1 MGYGAQARRE
11 SVRALEAWLCASAH
25 LAPGHARAIAHS
37 LADRPELTIKRK
49 ALDNVLESTLGAAGA
64 QACRD
69 ALCTGGIVSLAKG
82 DPQSPAP
89 HDVLAIETPSGGAAR
104 DDDAPTASAPGAAFA
119 SHQLAERVSA
129 PQQDPMQIQRHLE
142 KLQQLDAWL
151 VRADATT
158 PAAATI
164 GQRSYEIFNDEKA
177 LDPHLSAS
185 FTRLLKRLGID
196 EPTLRISDVHV
207 NSLKTFIPHQAKGP
221 ILVVE
226 NGDSFTTLRYFI
238 GANPHARIFGERIGG
253 VIHGAGK
260 AVCTPHL
267 LDQTLQAVGYQ
278 LPYVLYW
285 GDIDRSGV
293 SELTG
298 AREANDTEIRVARP
312 LYKAMVRL
320 QKQRVRAGIDPEPSG
335 KQAYPEQLDAISR
348 EIPLSARWVFLQ
360 TIRKSQRIPQEIVQL
375 EHLMHGL

>member
-1 MGYGAQARRE
+1 MGYGANARRE
-11 SVRALEAWLCASAH
+11 SSRALEAWLCETAH
-25 LAPGHARAIAHS
+25 LARGHARAIAHS

-49 ALDNVLESTLGAAGA
+49 ALDNVLESTLGTTRAR
-64 QACRD
+64 ACCD
-69 ALCTGGIVSLAKG
+69 ALCRAGILTLAKG
-82 DPQSPAP
+82 DAHNPAA
-89 HDVLAIETPSGGAAR
+89 HDILAIEMPSAQPVDAESEKAPSL
-104 DDDAPTASAPGAAFA
+104 DDATFTSR
-119 SHQLAERVSA
+119 QLAKYA
-129 PQQDPMQIQRHLE
+129 TTTHQDSPQIQRHLE

-151 VRADATT
+151 VHTDATPPT
-158 PAAATI
+158 AATI
-164 GQRSYEIFNDEKA
+164 GQRAFEIFNDEKA
-177 LDPHLSAS
+177 LDAHLSAS

-196 EPTLRISDVHV
+196 EQVLHISDVHV
-207 NSLKTFIPHQAKGP
+207 NSLKTFIPHQAQGP
-221 ILVVE
+221 VLVVE

-238 GANPHARIFGERIGG
+238 GANPQARIFGQRIGG

-267 LDQTLQAVGYQ
+267 LDDTLRAIGYQ

-312 LYKAMVRL
+312 FYKAMVRL
-320 QKQRVRAGIDPEPSG
+320 QKQRTRAGIDPEPSG

-348 EIPLSARWVFLQ
+348 KIPLSARWVFLQ
-360 TIRKSQRIPQEIVQL
+360 TIRNSQRIPQEIIQL
-375 EHLMHGL
+375 EHLTRA